1 MPDKTKIAK
10 FSQELNTQQQ
20 KAVDNLDGPMLI
32 LAGAGAGKTKTVT
45 YRILNLI
52 QKGIV
57 PSRILAITFT
67 NKAAKEMRER
77 VNKLLEEDA
86 TLNRP
91 ISMQERPFV
100 STFHALGVHII
111 KEQSHLLGLPRY
123 FTIYDRGDSKR
134 AVKEAI
140 ESASLDPKQFEPGL
154 ILNKISR
161 EKGEGRTNAEFRA
174 DASDYFSKMM
184 ADIWDRYE
192 ATLRKEKSLDFD
204 DLLLKTATLLKNNAT
219 VREYY
224 SSVWHYIHV
233 DEYQDTNKVQYDIVK
248 CLAQA
253 KRNICVVGDV
263 DQNIYSWRGATIHNI
278 LNFEKDYPDAV
289 VILLEENYRSTQN
302 ILSAANN
309 VITKNKLRRE
319 KNLFTKNAVGEKI
332 NLTVSYTEEDEAR
345 TVADKVRDLIEG
357 RDGDAGPVKPK
368 EIAILYRA
376 NFQSRILEEAFLKKQ
391 IPYQI
396 LGTRFFDRKE
406 IKDIISFIRAA
417 INRDSTSDMVRV
429 INVPPRGI
437 GKATI
442 IKVIAGQIEMLSPAF
457 RVKIKS
463 FMDMLDRIKKVAE
476 TEPPSMLIKYIIR
489 ETGMELAFK
498 KGSGEDQEKLE
509 NIREL
514 ASVATPYDSIAHDAS
529 REHAHRDAL
538 ENFLSNAA
546 LATDQDEIK
555 DDANVVKLMTVH
567 ASKGLE
573 FDYVFIT
580 GLEEDLFPHKR
591 IGEEDV
597 SQAQE
602 EEERRL
608 FYVALTR
615 ARKKVFLNHAQLRTI
630 YGTQKINSQSQFVG
644 DIGNDLIDEDVREEP
659 TGIKAIFIDF

>member
-1 MPDKTKIAK
+1 MLKMSD
-10 FSQELNTQQQ
+10 QLNAEQK
-20 KAVDNLDGPMLI
+20 KAVDNLEGPLLI

-52 QKGIV
+52 QNGVI

-77 VNKLLEEDA
+77 VNKLLEDD
-86 TLNRP
+86 TILNRP
-91 ISMQERPFV
+91 VSMQERPFV

-111 KEQSHLLGLPRY
+111 KEQSQLLGLPRF
-123 FTIYDRGDSKR
+123 FTIYDRSDSKR
-134 AVKEAI
+134 AVKEAV
-140 ESASLDPKQFEPGL
+140 EGMGLDPKQFEPGL
-154 ILNKISR
+154 ILNKISK
-161 EKGEGRTNAEFRA
+161 EKGEGRTNTEFRA

-192 ATLRKEKSLDFD
+192 ATLKKEKSLDFD
-204 DLLLKTATLLKNNAT
+204 DLLLKTALLLKNNKE

-248 CLAQA
+248 YLAEA
-253 KRNICVVGDV
+253 RRNICVVGDV

-278 LNFEKDYPDAV
+278 LNFEKDYSDAL

-309 VITKNKLRRE
+309 VIEKNKLRRD
-319 KNLFTKNAVGEKI
+319 KNLFTKNGQGEKI
-332 NLTVSYTEEDEAR
+332 SLIISYTEQDEAR
-345 TVADKVRDLIEG
+345 AVADKVRDLIEG
-357 RDGDAGPVKPK
+357 KGAPDGKKVDPK
-368 EIAILYRA
+368 EIAVLYRA
-376 NFQSRILEEAFLKKQ
+376 NFQSRILEEAFLKKN

-406 IKDIISFIRAA
+406 IKDVISFIRAA
-417 INRDSTSDMVRV
+417 INRDSVSDIVRV
-429 INVPPRGI
+429 VNVPPRGI

-442 IKVIAGQIEMLSPAF
+442 VKVVAGQTETLGPAF
-457 RVKIKS
+457 RVKVKG
-463 FMDMLDRIKKVAE
+463 FMDLLDRIKTVAE
-476 TEPPSMLIKYIIR
+476 TESPSMLIRYVIR
-489 ETGMELAFK
+489 ETNMESMFK
-498 KGSGEDQEKLE
+498 KGGPDEQEKLE

-514 ASVATPYDSIAHDAS
+514 VSVATPYDMISNEEG
-529 REHAHRDAL
+529 RENARRDAL
-538 ENFLSNAA
+538 ESFLSNAA

-555 DDANVVKLMTVH
+555 DETNVAKLMTVH

-573 FDYVFIT
+573 FDYVFVT

-591 IGEEDV
+591 MSQENV

-615 ARKKVFLNHAQLRTI
+615 ARTRVFLNYAQVRTI
-630 YGTQKINSQSQFVG
+630 YGSQKINSESQFIN
-644 DIGNDLIDEDVREEP
+644 DIGPDLIEEEAAREIP

>member
-1 MPDKTKIAK
+1 MISGLQSAP
-10 FSQELNTQQQ
+10 QLNDEQK
-20 KAVDNLDGPMLI
+20 KAVDILEGPMLI

-52 QKGIV
+52 QKGV
-57 PSRILAITFT
+57 TPGRILAITFT
-67 NKAAKEMRER
+67 NKAAKEMRDR
-77 VNKLLEEDA
+77 VNKLLTEDNA
-86 TLNRP
+86 INRP
-91 ISMQERPFV
+91 ISIQERPFL

-123 FTIYDRGDSKR
+123 FTIYDRSDSKR
-134 AVKEAI
+134 AVKDAV
-140 ESASLDPKQFEPGL
+140 ESAGLDPKQFEPGL

-161 EKGEGRTNAEFRA
+161 EKGEGRTNVDFRA
-174 DASDYFSKMM
+174 DAGDYFSNTM

-204 DLLLKTATLLKNNAT
+204 DLLLKTALLLKNHKE
-219 VREYY
+219 VRDYY

-248 CLAQA
+248 YLAEA

-278 LNFEKDYPDAV
+278 LNFEKDYPEAK
-289 VILLEENYRSTQN
+289 VILLEENYRSTQT
-302 ILSAANN
+302 ILSAANK
-309 VITKNKLRRE
+309 VIQKNKLRRE
-319 KNLFTKNAVGEKI
+319 KNLFTKNVEGDKI
-332 NLTVSYTEEDEAR
+332 NLTISYTEEDEAR
-345 TVADKVRDLIEG
+345 AVADKVRDLIEG
-357 RDGDAGPVKPK
+357 KGSAPAELR

-417 INRDSTSDMVRV
+417 INRDSASDMVRV

-442 IKVIAGQIEMLSPAF
+442 IKVIAGQIETLGPSF
-457 RVKIKS
+457 RVKVTA
-463 FMDMLDRIKKVAE
+463 FMDLLDRIKKVSE

-489 ETGMELAFK
+489 ETGMELAFR
-498 KGSGEDQEKLE
+498 KGGPDEQEKLE

-514 ASVATPYDSIAHDAS
+514 ASVAAQYDAVFADTE
-529 REHAHRDAL
+529 RENPQREAL
-538 ENFLSNAA
+538 ETFLSNAA
-546 LATDQDEIK
+546 LASDQDEIK

-567 ASKGLE
+567 AAKGLE
-573 FDYVFIT
+573 FDYVFVT

-591 IGEEDV
+591 LSEENV

-615 ARKKVFLNHAQLRTI
+615 ARKKVFLNYAQVRTI
-630 YGTQKINSQSQFVG
+630 YGTQKINSQSQFIG
-644 DIGNDLIDEDVREEP
+644 DIGDDLIEEDIQEEM
-659 TGIKAIFIDF
+659 TGIKAIFMDF